1 MAFRTASPAY
11 LALNDVHVCRDGEE
25 LPPATLSAES
35 TSTADASNN
44 GNSSNSSSSSNAPAE
59 HRRAHT
65 RTTRDIVFP
74 SQQCVLPQIAI
85 DIGGSLAKVA
95 YFEPS
100 PALDGGGRLTFR
112 KFETARMAECAAFV
126 AALLRSQ
133 EAATAAAAAAV
144 TLEGE
149 REGEEE
155 TPARGSPLSLLRE
168 SISNHTAQRVVIA
181 TGGGAHKYHDLLTRT
196 LGVRI
201 EREDEMEC
209 LVRGLTFLV
218 AEIPDEVFSYSA
230 SALHNNPAAG
240 EGAAPPAV
248 NPHMRFKEAPADP
261 YPYLLV
267 NIGSGVSMIKVTG
280 EDKYERISGTSLGGG
295 TFWGLLSMMARPD
308 NSGGGSFDEMLEACR
323 DGDNAAV
330 DMLVGDIYG
339 ADYSKVGLKSSTIA
353 SSFGKAFRMTGEER
367 GRLRASDIGASLL
380 YMLSNNIGQ
389 IAYLNAQAHGLQRIY
404 FGGYFIRGH
413 PITMNTLSYAINYW
427 SRGTAEA
434 LFLRH
439 EGYLGA
445 IGAFLKYDN
454 APAQLP
460 ARSRRYSVSEHFVQ
474 WDVQAGGDTAANES
488 SSS

>member
-11 LALNDVHVCRDGEE
+11 LALNDVHVCRDGEA
-25 LPPATLSAES
+25 LPPVTLSAA
-35 TSTADASNN
+35 TTPTGAS
-44 GNSSNSSSSSNAPAE
+44 SAPAD

-74 SQQCVLPQIAI
+74 SQQRVLPQIAI

-95 YFEPS
+95 YSEPS

-126 AALLRSQ
+126 AALLRTQ
-133 EAATAAAAAAV
+133 EASEGSPSPEEATPA
-144 TLEGE
+144 EGE
-149 REGEEE
+149 A
-155 TPARGSPLSLLRE
+155 PARGSPLSLLRE

-181 TGGGAHKYHDLLTRT
+181 TGGGAHKYHELLTRT

-201 EREDEMEC
+201 EREDEMKC

-218 AEIPDEVFSYSA
+218 SEIPDEVFSYSA
-230 SALHNNPAAG
+230 SAPHNNPAAD
-240 EGAAPPAV
+240 EGAVPPAV
-248 NPHMRFKEAPADP
+248 DPHMRFKEAAADP

-267 NIGSGVSMIKVTG
+267 DIGSGVSMIKVTG

-295 TFWGLLSMMARPD
+295 TFWGLLSMMARAD
-308 NSGGGSFDEMLEACR
+308 NSGGDSFDEMLEACR

-339 ADYSKVGLKSSTIA
+339 ADYHKVGLNSSMIA
-353 SSFGKAFRMTGEER
+353 SSFGKVFRMTSEER

-380 YMLSNNIGQ
+380 YMLSYDIGQ

-413 PITMNTLSYAINYW
+413 PITMNALSYATSFW
-427 SRGTAEA
+427 SNGTAEV

-445 IGAFLKYDN
+445 IGAFLKYD
-454 APAQLP
+454 AQVNP
-460 ARSRRYSVSEHFVQ
+460 EMSH
-474 WDVQAGGDTAANES
+474 
-488 SSS
+488 